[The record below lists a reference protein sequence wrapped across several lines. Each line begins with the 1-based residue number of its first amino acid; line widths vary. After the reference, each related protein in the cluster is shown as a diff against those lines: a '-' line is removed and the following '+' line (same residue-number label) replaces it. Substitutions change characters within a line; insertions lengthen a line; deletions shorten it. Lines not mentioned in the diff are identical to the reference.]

1 MSLKNI
7 IREQKILS
15 NASASEFVIPG
26 EPMIYSIKYVLDNNQ
41 RSSQTYRNE
50 QWKSILRSVFK
61 SYLSSKTPV
70 VLCLTFYVSPPER
83 ENIAYDKLRE
93 EKTYATRSYELCDYL
108 LSFQEMLLR
117 VLINSY
123 RQIVRIEAEKY
134 YSANPRTVMRF
145 YSVETYEKLRNK
157 NPPRPKSKSID
168 KTKQK
173 RPLQSECERD
183 VTIENVCEGT
193 DAGQSATQTFEGR
206 LIYYSPLQDTSSKVV
221 KRTKTPT
228 AGYIPSLQEARL
240 RQSSKVSE

>member
-123 RQIVRIEAEKY
+123 RQIVRIESEKY

-145 YSVETYEKLRNK
+145 YSVETYEKLQSK
-157 NPPRPKSKSID
+157 NTLRSKSKSID

-173 RPLQSECERD
+173 RPLQPKREGNATDEDIRK
-183 VTIENVCEGT
+183 GT
-193 DAGQSATQTFEGR
+193 DAGKSSGDSFEGR
-206 LIYYSPLQDTSSKVV
+206 IICYSSLSNSSSKVV
-221 KRTKTPT
+221 KCKKTPT
-228 AGYIPSLQEARL
+228 AGYIPALQKARL